1 MQLVYST
8 RVPVRLLKSFM
19 LNHSGREQPRGAR
32 TPPVVKTLEC
42 YNDHITPFIVSVISQ
57 TTANFSDTGTYKYK
71 YTDGR
76 AFALHFSGV
85 TFLL

>member
-19 LNHSGREQPRGAR
+19 LNHFGREQPRGAR
-32 TPPVVKTLEC
+32 THPVVKTLEC
-42 YNDHITPFIVSVISQ
+42 YNDHITLFIVSVIFQ
-57 TTANFSDTGTYKYK
+57 TTANFSDTRTS
-71 YTDGR
+71 TSTR
-76 AFALHFSGV
+76 IVERSPFISVV